1 MSMRLNLDQRLGKI
15 GYLMMGVTGGYAR
28 TDTPN
33 GTSSDPSALIYN
45 LNPYEQPNGAE
56 LVSYPGRSYFD
67 LMNQYSEQS
76 TAKDAGA
83 SATLTLNPLAGLDV
97 AAVAG
102 LDFLLG
108 KSSSSLLPLRIRK
121 QPSECRKSNGASTK
135 IQERDYQPLC
145 QRACQLQPGICRKA
159 RPDSGG
165 QHGLLPDAVGQCG
178 NYGVWSG
185 NHQFVV
191 GHQPVAF
198 GQPEAGG

>member
-1 MSMRLNLDQRLGKI
+1 
-15 GYLMMGVTGGYAR
+15 MMGVTGGYAR

-97 AAVAG
+97 AA
-102 LDFLLG
+102 DWIFSWG

-135 IQERDYQPLC
+135 NPRT
-145 QRACQLQPGICRKA
+145 
-159 RPDSGG
+159 
-165 QHGLLPDAVGQCG
+165 
-178 NYGVWSG
+178 
-185 NHQFVV
+185 
-191 GHQPVAF
+191 
-198 GQPEAGG
+198 